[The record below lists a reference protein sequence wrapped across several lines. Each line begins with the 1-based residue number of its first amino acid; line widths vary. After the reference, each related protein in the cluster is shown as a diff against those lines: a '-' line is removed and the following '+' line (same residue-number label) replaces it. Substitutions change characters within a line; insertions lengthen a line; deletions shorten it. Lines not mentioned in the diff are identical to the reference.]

1 MPSLPERSGERIADC
16 IEAKA
21 LARSRPL
28 PAQDIERLAKANEW
42 SSTDVS
48 LAMRVVTQRKSLLHE
63 NYPFRTASGSI
74 AAESTAPASYWTA
87 MLLLGADSPVRED
100 RQLWSEAADVFERL
114 VALAQDNFFGGG
126 TRVLRFAHPS
136 DEGRPAEFAA
146 AVKWLAEKM
155 QISLGAAYRDPVRK
169 DGGVDVVA
177 WRPFPDRR
185 SGFPVLLT
193 QCTVERDFAYK
204 ADDIDLRIW
213 SGWLALEQDPLT
225 ALAVP
230 HVVPSGEVWNL
241 SSLRTMLLDRSR
253 IMSLLSFSALT
264 DERNRGLVDDWL
276 ARAVAFVREVADE

>member
-16 IEAKA
+16 IESTA
-21 LARSRPL
+21 LARRRPL

-48 LAMRVVTQRKSLLHE
+48 VAMRVISRRKSLLQDS
-63 NYPFRTASGSI
+63 YPFRVASGSI
-74 AAESTAPASYWTA
+74 AADAAAPSSYWTA

-114 VALAQDNFFGGG
+114 VAVAQGNFFGGG

-155 QISLGAAYRDPVRK
+155 QIDLGAAYRDPVRK
-169 DGGVDVVA
+169 DGGVDVVV

-193 QCTVERDFAYK
+193 QCTIEKDFAHK

-213 SGWLALEQDPLT
+213 TGWLALEQDPLT

-230 HVVPSGEVWNL
+230 HVVPAGEVWNL

-253 IMSLLSFSALT
+253 IISLLSQSVPAYG
-264 DERNRGLVDDWL
+264 RNRELVDDWL
-276 ARAVAFVREVADE
+276 ARAMTFVRQDDNE